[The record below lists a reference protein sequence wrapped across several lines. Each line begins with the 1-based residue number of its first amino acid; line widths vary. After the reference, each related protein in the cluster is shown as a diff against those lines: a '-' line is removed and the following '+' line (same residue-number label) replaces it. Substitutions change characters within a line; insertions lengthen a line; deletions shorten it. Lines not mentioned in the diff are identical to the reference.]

1 MEMLWNGLE
10 QMLDS
15 MWHAIPKIILGLV
28 ILGVGSYLVKLV
40 LKVIRRRLEKRDVE
54 LSLRGFLLSVVKAT
68 LYIILL
74 IVVAATMGFQVAGI
88 ATIFASAGLAIGLA
102 LQGSLSNF
110 AGGVLVL
117 LFKPFKVGD
126 YISNPSGTEGT
137 VERIDLLYT
146 TLTGPTGLKIF
157 SPNGPLAN
165 SVITNYSEITSRRHD
180 FVVGIGYNEN
190 IKEAQNV
197 IFAALA
203 KHKAVLQSPEP
214 IVFVS
219 NLGDSSVDL
228 NVRTWIG
235 KADYWNTVF
244 EIQQII
250 KVALDEANIEIPFPQ
265 RDLHIVSDKTK

>member
-1 MEMLWNGLE
+1 MEIVLRGLE
-10 QMLDS
+10 QMLES
-15 MWHAIPKIILGLV
+15 MWQAIPKILLGLV
-28 ILGVGSYLVKLV
+28 ILGIGSYLVKLV
-40 LKVIRRRLEKRDVE
+40 LKLIRRRLEKRDVE

-74 IVVAATMGFQVAGI
+74 IIVAATMGFQVAGI
-88 ATIFASAGLAIGLA
+88 ATIFASAGLAVGLA

-190 IKEAQNV
+190 IKEAQNIILGV
-197 IFAALA
+197 LA
-203 KHKAVLQSPEP
+203 KHQAVLQTPAP

-235 KADYWNTVF
+235 KSDYWNTVF
-244 EIQQII
+244 EIQQIV

>member
-1 MEMLWNGLE
+1 MEIILKGLE

-15 MWHAIPKIILGLV
+15 LWHAIPKIILGFV
-28 ILGVGSYLVKLV
+28 FLGIGSYLIKLI
-40 LKVIRRRLEKRDVE
+40 LKMVRRRLERRDVE
-54 LSLRGFLLSVVKAT
+54 LSVRGFLISVIKAT
-68 LYIILL
+68 LYLVLL
-74 IVVAATMGFQVAGI
+74 VIVAATMGFQVAGI
-88 ATIFASAGLAIGLA
+88 ATIFASAGLAVGLA

-146 TLTGPTGLKIF
+146 TLTGPTGLKVF

-180 FVVGIGYNEN
+180 FIVGIGYNEN
-190 IKEAQNV
+190 IKDAQNV

-203 KHKAVLQSPEP
+203 KHKAVLQNPAP

-250 KVALDEANIEIPFPQ
+250 KVALDEAKIEIPFPQ

>member
-1 MEMLWNGLE
+1 MEIVLQGLE
-10 QMLDS
+10 KMLES
-15 MWHAIPKIILGLV
+15 MWQAIPKILLGLV
-28 ILGVGSYLVKLV
+28 ILGIGSYLIKLV
-40 LKVIRRRLEKRDVE
+40 LKLIRRRLEKRDVE

-74 IVVAATMGFQVAGI
+74 IIVAATMGFQVAGI

-146 TLTGPTGLKIF
+146 TLTSATGLKIF

-165 SVITNYSEITSRRHD
+165 SVITNYSEITSRRYD
-180 FVVGIGYNEN
+180 FIVGINYSDN
-190 IKEAQNV
+190 IKEVQT
-197 IFAALA
+197 IILGALA
-203 KHKAVLQSPEP
+203 KHQAVLQTPEP
-214 IVFVS
+214 IVFVT
-219 NLGDSSVDL
+219 NLGESAVDL
-228 NVRTWIG
+228 NVRMWIG
-235 KADYWNTVF
+235 KADYWNTVY
-244 EIQQII
+244 EIQQVVIG
-250 KVALDEANIEIPFPQ
+250 ALDQANIEIPFPQ
-265 RDLHIVSDKTK
+265 RELHIVSDKTK

>member
-1 MEMLWNGLE
+1 MEIVLQGLE
-10 QMLDS
+10 KMLES
-15 MWHAIPKIILGLV
+15 MWQAVPKILLGLV
-28 ILGVGSYLVKLV
+28 ILGIGSYLVKLV
-40 LKVIRRRLEKRDVE
+40 LKLIRRRLEKRDVE

-74 IVVAATMGFQVAGI
+74 IIVAATMGFQVAGI

-146 TLTGPTGLKIF
+146 TLTSATGLKIF

-165 SVITNYSEITSRRHD
+165 SVITNYSEITSRRYD
-180 FVVGIGYNEN
+180 FIVGINYSDN
-190 IKEAQNV
+190 IKEVQT
-197 IFAALA
+197 IILGALA
-203 KHKAVLQSPEP
+203 KHQAVLQTPEP
-214 IVFVS
+214 IVFVT
-219 NLGDSSVDL
+219 NLGESSVDL
-228 NVRTWIG
+228 NVRMWIG
-235 KADYWNTVF
+235 KADYWNTVY
-244 EIQQII
+244 EIQQVVIG
-250 KVALDEANIEIPFPQ
+250 ALDQANIEIPFPQ
-265 RDLHIVSDKTK
+265 RELHIVSDKTK

>member
-15 MWHAIPKIILGLV
+15 MWHAIPKIILGLI

-146 TLTGPTGLKIF
+146 TLTGPTGLKVF

-203 KHKAVLQSPEP
+203 KHKAVLQNPAP

-235 KADYWNTVF
+235 KSDYWNTVF

-250 KVALDEANIEIPFPQ
+250 KVALDEAKIEIPFPQ

>member
-1 MEMLWNGLE
+1 MEMLLKGLE

-15 MWHAIPKIILGLV
+15 MWHAIPKIILGFV
-28 ILGVGSYLVKLV
+28 ILGIGSYLVKLI
-40 LKVIRRRLEKRDVE
+40 LKMIRRRLEKREVE
-54 LSLRGFLLSVVKAT
+54 LSLLGFLLSVVKAT

-88 ATIFASAGLAIGLA
+88 ATIFASAGLAVGLA

-146 TLTGPTGLKIF
+146 TLTGPTGLKVF

-190 IKEAQNV
+190 IKEAQN
-197 IFAALA
+197 IILATLA
-203 KHKAVLQSPEP
+203 KHKAVLQNPAP

-219 NLGDSSVDL
+219 SLGDSSVDL

-235 KADYWNTVF
+235 KSDYWNTVF
-244 EIQQII
+244 EIQQIV

>member
-1 MEMLWNGLE
+1 MEIILKGLE

-15 MWHAIPKIILGLV
+15 LWHAIPKIILGFV
-28 ILGVGSYLVKLV
+28 FLGIGSYLIKLI
-40 LKVIRRRLEKRDVE
+40 LKMVRRRLEKREVE
-54 LSLRGFLLSVVKAT
+54 LSVRGFLISVVKAT
-68 LYIILL
+68 LYLVLL
-74 IVVAATMGFQVAGI
+74 VIVAATMGFQVAGI
-88 ATIFASAGLAIGLA
+88 ATIFASAGLAVGLA

-180 FVVGIGYNEN
+180 FIVGIGYNEN
-190 IKEAQNV
+190 IKEAQQV
-197 IFAALA
+197 ILGALA
-203 KHKAVLQSPEP
+203 KHKAVLKTPAP
-214 IVFVS
+214 LVFVS
-219 NLGDSSVDL
+219 HLGDSSVDL
-228 NVRTWIG
+228 NVRTWISKG
-235 KADYWNTVF
+235 DYWDTAY
-244 EIQQII
+244 EIQGII
-250 KVALDEANIEIPFPQ
+250 KMALDEAKIEIPFPQ

>member
-1 MEMLWNGLE
+1 MEMLVKGLE

-15 MWHAIPKIILGLV
+15 MWHAIPKIILGFV
-28 ILGVGSYLVKLV
+28 ILGIGSYLVKLI
-40 LKVIRRRLEKRDVE
+40 LKMIRRRLEKREVE

-88 ATIFASAGLAIGLA
+88 ATIFASAGLAVGLA

-190 IKEAQNV
+190 IKEAQT
-197 IFAALA
+197 IILGALA
-203 KHKAVLQSPEP
+203 KHEAVLQNPAP

-219 NLGDSSVDL
+219 SLGDSSVDL

-235 KADYWNTVF
+235 KSDYWNTVF
-244 EIQQII
+244 EIQQIV

>member
-1 MEMLWNGLE
+1 MEIVLNGLE
-10 QMLDS
+10 QMLNS
-15 MWHAIPKIILGLV
+15 LWHAIPKIILGFV
-28 ILGVGSYLVKLV
+28 FLGIGSYLIKLI
-40 LKVIRRRLEKRDVE
+40 LKMVRRRLEKRDVE
-54 LSLRGFLLSVVKAT
+54 LSVRGFLISVVKAT
-68 LYIILL
+68 LYLVLL
-74 IVVAATMGFQVAGI
+74 IIVAATMGFQVAGI
-88 ATIFASAGLAIGLA
+88 ATIFASAGLAVGLA

-180 FVVGIGYNEN
+180 FIVGISYNQN
-190 IKEAQNV
+190 IKEAQQV

-203 KHKAVLQSPEP
+203 KHKAVLETPAP
-214 IVFVS
+214 LVFV
-219 NLGDSSVDL
+219 NHLGESSVDL
-228 NVRTWIG
+228 NVRTWIDKG
-235 KADYWNTVF
+235 DYWDTAY
-244 EIQQII
+244 EIQEII
-250 KVALDEANIEIPFPQ
+250 KMALDEAKIEIPYPQ

>member
-1 MEMLWNGLE
+1 MEIILKGLE

-15 MWHAIPKIILGLV
+15 LWHAIPKIILGFV
-28 ILGVGSYLVKLV
+28 FLGIGSYLIKLI
-40 LKVIRRRLEKRDVE
+40 LKMVRRRLERREVE
-54 LSLRGFLLSVVKAT
+54 LSVRGFLISVIKAT
-68 LYIILL
+68 LYLVLL
-74 IVVAATMGFQVAGI
+74 VIVAATMGFQVAGI

-146 TLTGPTGLKIF
+146 TLTGPTGLKVF

-180 FVVGIGYNEN
+180 FIVGIGYNEN
-190 IKEAQNV
+190 IKDAQNV

-203 KHKAVLQSPEP
+203 KHKAVLQNPAP

-250 KVALDEANIEIPFPQ
+250 KVALDEAKIEIPFPQ

>member
-1 MEMLWNGLE
+1 MEIVLRGLE
-10 QMLDS
+10 QMLES
-15 MWHAIPKIILGLV
+15 MWQAIPKILLGLV
-28 ILGVGSYLVKLV
+28 ILGIGSYLVKLV
-40 LKVIRRRLEKRDVE
+40 LKLIRRRLEKRDVE

-74 IVVAATMGFQVAGI
+74 IIVAATMGFQVAGI

-146 TLTGPTGLKIF
+146 TLTSATGLKIF

-165 SVITNYSEITSRRHD
+165 SVITNYSEITSRRYD
-180 FVVGIGYNEN
+180 FIVGINYSDN
-190 IKEAQNV
+190 IKEVQT
-197 IFAALA
+197 IILGALA
-203 KHKAVLQSPEP
+203 KHQAVLQTPEP
-214 IVFVS
+214 IVFVT
-219 NLGDSSVDL
+219 NLGESSVDL
-228 NVRTWIG
+228 NVRMWIG
-235 KADYWNTVF
+235 KADYWNTVY
-244 EIQQII
+244 EIQQVVIG
-250 KVALDEANIEIPFPQ
+250 ALDQANIEIPFPQ
-265 RDLHIVSDKTK
+265 RELHIVSDKTK